1 MQRKPQYMPAAT
13 ARRAIDE
20 IADGRLAP
28 RIAYHLLGEPL
39 LHPDVVDI
47 LRHAR
52 SRRLLNRVVT
62 NGSTLRTRTT
72 REALA
77 FCDQLD
83 ISLRAA
89 DEDEYGRLSR
99 GGSFRDCL
107 AGIAEFLRLREE
119 LGAHQVRV
127 RMFAGTHVPWL
138 SRQIGLGKSGDALT
152 SVSRG
157 VTVPVDSGLSLF
169 VEPRLDWVGAKR
181 RYPSRFFGRCDE
193 PVKGFAILA
202 NGEVSPCCF
211 DHEGSNAFGNFITDG
226 GIERIVFGR
235 EARAFRSKIRQRRI
249 PTEFCAGCLGRSTRL
264 RSVVYQAGW
273 ALLGLPNRLSAG
285 VRHPDTL
292 GAKD

>member
-1 MQRKPQYMPAAT
+1 MPTAN

-20 IADGRLAP
+20 IAAGSLAP

-39 LHPDVVDI
+39 LHPDVVEI

-52 SRRLLNRVVT
+52 SRRFLNRVVT
-62 NGSTLRTRTT
+62 NGSTLRTRAT

-89 DEDEYGRLSR
+89 NEDEYGRLSQ
-99 GGSFRDCL
+99 GGSFPEYL
-107 AGIAEFLRLREE
+107 AGIAEFLRLREQ
-119 LGAHQVRV
+119 LGAQHVRV
-127 RMFAGTHVPWL
+127 RMFTGTHVPWL

-169 VEPRLDWVGAKR
+169 VEPRLDWVRAEG

-193 PVKGFAILA
+193 PAKGFAMLA
-202 NGEVSPCCF
+202 NGDVTPCCF
-211 DHEGSNAFGNFITDG
+211 DHEGKNALGNFITG
-226 GIERIVFGR
+226 GGVASIVLGH
-235 EARAFRSKIRQRRI
+235 EARTFRGNLQQRRI
-249 PTEFCAGCLGRSTRL
+249 PTELCAGCLARSTRL
-264 RSVVYQAGW
+264 RSLVYQAGW
-273 ALLGLPNRLSAG
+273 ALLGLPDRLSAA
-285 VRHPDTL
+285 VAHPNESAAQD
-292 GAKD
+292 